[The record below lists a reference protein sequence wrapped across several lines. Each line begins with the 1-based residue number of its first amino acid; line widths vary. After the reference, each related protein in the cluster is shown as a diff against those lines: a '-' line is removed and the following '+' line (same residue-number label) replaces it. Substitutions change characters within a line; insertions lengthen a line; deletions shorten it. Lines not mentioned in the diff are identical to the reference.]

1 VRRMEGAP
9 PGTTVGVGGT
19 GAGGAAGTA
28 GSGADGA
35 ATRLLSTGDSWSGV
49 DTAADA
55 CIAGSSSAACAK
67 ASDGEVGSDDVVAS
81 GATKTSASAGDT
93 AGAVGAGLFCGAVS
107 TTSAGDATDF
117 FFRRPR
123 RRTPAIPPCPEGPPP

>member
-1 VRRMEGAP
+1 MGGAP
-9 PGTTVGVGGT
+9 TGTTVGVGDSE
-19 GAGGAAGTA
+19 AGGAAGSAETA

-35 ATRLLSTGDSWSGV
+35 ATGDWWSGV

-55 CIAGSSSAACAK
+55 CTAGSSSAACAD
-67 ASDGEVGSDDVVAS
+67 ASDGEVDSEDVVAS

-93 AGAVGAGLFCGAVS
+93 AGAIGAGLFCGAVS